1 MTVTMELR
9 VTQLL
14 LSRICHDL
22 AGPTGAV
29 INGIELI
36 EELGDDP
43 DAEAMALIALS
54 ARTVSRRLQ
63 YHRVAFGLAEGAA
76 GSSEDCR
83 GLASQLLEGGKIAL
97 EWRTTEGNIAL
108 GDAASKLLLNMI
120 LLAIESLPRGGR
132 IEVDLTP
139 QPAAVVASV
148 FARGDGARPSE
159 EVNMVSGDGAATG
172 ELTARTVLGYFA
184 ARLAEDASTRISL
197 STEVSDS
204 VELKSTLPAG

>member
-14 LSRICHDL
+14 CSRICHDL

-54 ARTVSRRLQ
+54 ARTASRRLQ
-63 YHRVAFGLAEGAA
+63 FHRVAFGLAEGAA
-76 GSSEDCR
+76 SSSEDCR
-83 GLASQLLEGGKIAL
+83 SLASQLLEGGKIAL
-97 EWRTTEGNIAL
+97 EWRSTDGNVAL
-108 GDAASKLLLNMI
+108 GDGASKLLLNMF

-132 IEVDLTP
+132 IEVDLTT
-139 QPAAVVASV
+139 QPDGIVASV
-148 FARGDGARPSE
+148 CARGDGARPSE
-159 EVNMVSGDGAATG
+159 EVSMVSADGSAPGD
-172 ELTARTVLGYFA
+172 LTARTILGYFA
-184 ARLAEDASTRISL
+184 ARLADDAATRISL
-197 STEVSDS
+197 NTSTPDA
-204 VELKSTLPAG
+204 VELKSTLPTG